1 MVDFP
6 LLKFAAKIAC
16 ERDKLKITYRNK
28 TYDFNVE
35 DDAKLYGEALQH
47 CNGHNSIKDIIKL
60 VKISEKYFQ
69 EIISKLATIPIILNG
84 TEIIRKDR
92 YLSGRELFWRLED
105 LLFKWRYTE
114 KLSCF
119 NLDLEKDIAMGKAP
133 KSVVKGFCMELG
145 HLLRNVPEELS
156 LAVANA
162 QSEEVRSLLMDFYD
176 EESRHGDILFEALTS
191 WFDNGEQIQF
201 AAPLPATVGLLQT
214 YKAWAQK
221 DSLLYA
227 TALMRD
233 ESSPLDA
240 DIEPEKNIYLGMKK
254 YYDVPPI
261 VVRKYEWHANLD
273 RQNDHGFFPE
283 KIFSLFPIIDKVRA
297 RNIISSLRQIID
309 LHDLFRWNI
318 YSYYQNNEVYDRI
331 ELYKNLENSEISY
344 C

>member
-119 NLDLEKDIAMGKAP
+119 NLDLEKDIAM
-133 KSVVKGFCMELG
+133 
-145 HLLRNVPEELS
+145 
-156 LAVANA
+156 
-162 QSEEVRSLLMDFYD
+162 
-176 EESRHGDILFEALTS
+176 
-191 WFDNGEQIQF
+191 
-201 AAPLPATVGLLQT
+201 
-214 YKAWAQK
+214 
-221 DSLLYA
+221 
-227 TALMRD
+227 
-233 ESSPLDA
+233 
-240 DIEPEKNIYLGMKK
+240 
-254 YYDVPPI
+254 
-261 VVRKYEWHANLD
+261 
-273 RQNDHGFFPE
+273 
-283 KIFSLFPIIDKVRA
+283 
-297 RNIISSLRQIID
+297 
-309 LHDLFRWNI
+309 
-318 YSYYQNNEVYDRI
+318 
-331 ELYKNLENSEISY
+331 
-344 C
+344 